1 MDLSDK
7 EDLRWLSQ
15 LVGDIRSAAPDH
27 DPLMVGAMARDLLL
41 HYGGGL
47 PVQRATTDVDLAFAV
62 ASWKELNALRN
73 ALLNS
78 EWFTETRVEHKLLH
92 REALEID
99 LIPFGGVED
108 AAGQVAWPI
117 DESLMRVLGYQEARA
132 TSVKVLLPEG
142 QCISIVSLQLLA
154 AIKVIAWGADR
165 HTLQPRKDASD
176 LFLIL
181 KNYLHGENAP
191 RLYDEAAHLLE
202 ADDFDFESAGA
213 WLAGSDAA
221 ASVAKASPDP
231 ARLLNVLRDILHI
244 ETDANGQ
251 LRLIGESGLEPDSAI
266 RLLRSFRDG
275 LFAERSD
282 VHLGV

>member
-1 MDLSDK
+1 
-7 EDLRWLSQ
+7 
-15 LVGDIRSAAPDH
+15 
-27 DPLMVGAMARDLLL
+27 MVGAMARDLLL

-62 ASWKELNALRN
+62 ASWNEFNALRN

-78 EWFTETRVEHKLLH
+78 KRFTETRVEHKLLH
-92 REALEID
+92 RQTLEID

-108 AAGQVAWPI
+108 AAGQVVWPV

-132 TSVKVLLPEG
+132 TSVEVLLPEG
-142 QCISIVSLQLLA
+142 QRISTVSLPMLA
-154 AIKVIAWGADR
+154 AIKVIAWADR

-181 KNYLHGENAP
+181 KNYLHEENAA

-202 ADDFDFESAGA
+202 AEDFDFESAGA

-231 ARLLNVLRDILHI
+231 ARLLNVLRDILYI
-244 ETDANGQ
+244 ETDSDGQ
-251 LRLIGESGLEPDSAI
+251 LHLIGESSLEPDSAI

-275 LFAERSD
+275 LFAEVSD
-282 VHLGV
+282 AHFRL